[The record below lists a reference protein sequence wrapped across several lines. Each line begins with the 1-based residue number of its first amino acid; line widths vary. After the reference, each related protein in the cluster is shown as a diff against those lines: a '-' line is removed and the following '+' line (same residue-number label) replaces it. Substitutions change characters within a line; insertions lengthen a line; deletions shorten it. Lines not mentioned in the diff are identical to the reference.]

1 MEENSMAEIEN
12 FNLKYSTAN
21 KNEITKEI
29 SNTLVELKNDYES
42 AIESW
47 ETIKNKFTLDPSI
60 KNKLEEIGS
69 ANGEEN
75 IAKIEFKKIVTS
87 MENLI
92 SSLGTVDKS
101 WANISEQIKTAVTNF
116 DVKDAGSSPGGH
128 NVE

>member
-1 MEENSMAEIEN
+1 MAEIEN